1 MQRHAAPK
9 KMRVAGDDRI
19 FRAGLELSPGLADPD
34 VPVVASLQE
43 HNENPGEE
51 KVVSRPMASVSG

>member
-34 VPVVASLQE
+34 VPVVTADGVCQRLIRSFDRGSATVAQA
-43 HNENPGEE
+43 
-51 KVVSRPMASVSG
+51 R